1 MKTVYADNI
10 KLADVLNREIQTYG
24 EYERI
29 VRDIIARVKQD
40 GDGALFEFA
49 KQYDK
54 VELNALEVSAQEID
68 EAFAALD
75 NNFVKVLEQ
84 AAENIEFFHKM
95 QVREGFR
102 VQKDNGIVLGQK
114 FTPIERAGVYV
125 PGGTASY
132 PSTVLMDAIPAK
144 IAGVKEIIMTTP
156 PMRDGKIKAEIL
168 VAAKI
173 AGVSRIFKIGG
184 AGAIAALAY
193 GTQSVPRVDKIVG
206 PGNIFVALAKKEVFG
221 TVGIDMIAGPSEI
234 LIVADENANPVSVAA
249 DLLSQAEHDKLA
261 TAVLVTPSTALAQAV
276 SDEVERQLKL
286 LPREE
291 IARTSIDNSGK
302 IIIVK
307 DISQAV
313 EIANAIA
320 PEHLE
325 LCVENPFELL
335 DSIKNAGSIFLGY
348 NTPEALGDYYAG
360 PNHTLP
366 TSGSARFSSPLGVDD
381 FVKKSSYIYYP
392 SEELARV
399 KDDVAEFAER
409 EGLHAHAQS
418 VTVRFEEDRK

>member
-40 GDGALFEFA
+40 GDSALFEFA

-102 VQKDNGIVLGQK
+102 VQKDSGVVLGQK